1 MKYRT
6 NKVNGDSISAL
17 GFGCMRFPRDYKES
31 EQLILRAIDEGVNY
45 FDTAY
50 IYPNSEVTLGKILK
64 DNNKRD
70 EVKIATKIMPTLIK
84 KYSDLDKYFIK
95 QLERLQTDY
104 IDYYFIHMITDVA
117 VWKRLVELGIVEW
130 IKAKKQEGKIKNIGF
145 SYHGGR
151 DEFIKIVD
159 AYSWEFC
166 MIYYNYLDEFNQAG
180 RHGLEYAASK
190 NMPIMIMGPLKGGIL
205 SSKLPKTALEVFEQA
220 HIKRTPTDWA
230 LRWIWNHPEVTCVLS
245 GMSNMDML
253 EENLAIA
260 KDTNPSSFS
269 DTDHAVINDVRSA
282 LSAILKVPC
291 TGCNYCMPCPKGVDI
306 PTCLTCYNDIAI
318 SGRMSALQKYT
329 TQTAF
334 KAKPQI
340 ASQCNKCGKCEK
352 DCPQSIKIGDELEN
366 AAKEL
371 EKFWFKP
378 MMWVARR
385 FMRL

>member
-6 NKVNGDSISAL
+6 NRINGDSICAL

-31 EQLILRAIDEGVNY
+31 ERLILHAIEEGINY

-50 IYPNSEVTLGKILK
+50 IYPNSEATLGKILK
-64 DNNKRD
+64 ENDKRAD
-70 EVKIATKIMPTLIK
+70 VKIATKIMPTLIK
-84 KYSDLDKYFIK
+84 KRDDLDKYFQK
-95 QLERLQTDY
+95 QLDRLQTDY

-117 VWKRLVELGIVEW
+117 VWERLIGLGIIEW
-130 IKAKKQEGKIKNIGF
+130 IGDKKRDGKIKNIGF

-159 AYSWEFC
+159 TYSWEFC

-190 NMPIMIMGPLKGGIL
+190 DIPVMIMGPLKGGIL
-205 SSKLPKTALEVFEQA
+205 SNKLPKAALEVFEKA
-220 HIKRTPTDWA
+220 YVKRTPTDWA
-230 LRWIWNHPEVTCVLS
+230 LRWILNHPGVTCVLS
-245 GMSNMDML
+245 GMSDMAML
-253 EENLAIA
+253 KENL
-260 KDTNPSSFS
+260 DTAEDMDANSFS
-269 DTDHAVINDVRSA
+269 DVDHLVINDVRRS
-282 LSAILKVPC
+282 LSSIIKVSC
-291 TGCNYCMPCPKGVDI
+291 TGCNYCMPCPRGVDI

-318 SGRMSALQKYT
+318 SGKMSALQKYA

-366 AAKEL
+366 AARAL
-371 EKFWFKP
+371 EKFWFRP

-385 FMRL
+385 IMRL